1 MLQSIKPPGLY
12 IDRYYSWLT
21 HKLFVLDFFHIWSCI
36 FEIITSDA
44 SFTTLKFVP
53 LCLCHRHHH
62 HDAMYTQKNNLL
74 FKILLCCLE

>member
-1 MLQSIKPPGLY
+1 MLQSIEPPGLY

-36 FEIITSDA
+36 FKIITSDA
-44 SFTTLKFVP
+44 SFITLKFVP
-53 LCLCHRHHH
+53 LCLCHHHH
-62 HDAMYTQKNNLL
+62 HHVMYTQKINLL